1 MLSET
6 KADEIGERAAEVLH
20 ADPFAGGRLS
30 HQSFGSDRSDDEDD
44 YCDEEMEEAAAPAV
58 TQVAFAMKK
67 KKGGGGSMMNMLSR
81 RSGGGGGGGGGG
93 GTSRGMPPPGA
104 PQAKMRPAP
113 PPPPSAPG
121 ALCRSLSPAPAAA
134 SVPAPASAA
143 PDAAAS
149 AATPTPEPA
158 QPEPQPTDG
167 AEGGGGGGV
176 DVSAVVAGARDY
188 TKVPAQMDRRFEALD
203 EDGAL
208 RPTIIKPAEPWS
220 KTSQNGKLLE
230 KPTTRSLGGDD
241 LEAEKV
247 AAFDLIDALTRS
259 GALPFEH
266 AALHVVIAATHCFDR
281 SVVETVVRAN
291 CNPIEKV
298 ERSALILA
306 ETVHQQPVDALLSD
320 DDPSLRER
328 VEAASPQLFP
338 RLGSS

>member
-20 ADPFAGGRLS
+20 ADPFGGHADAGWNDSRS
-30 HQSFGSDRSDDEDD
+30 SFGGG
-44 YCDEEMEEAAAPAV
+44 
-58 TQVAFAMKK
+58 
-67 KKGGGGSMMNMLSR
+67 KGGGR
-81 RSGGGGGGGGGG
+81 GGGAPRARMMQADSADLMHSMSRGG
-93 GTSRGMPPPGA
+93 GTLKSATRGMSFGG
-104 PQAKMRPAP
+104 P
-113 PPPPSAPG
+113 PPPPAGAAPMAMMMSAPP
-121 ALCRSLSPAPAAA
+121 LPPPLPPPAAPMA
-134 SVPAPASAA
+134 PSSVPAPAAVPVS
-143 PDAAAS
+143 PV

-291 CNPIEKV
+291 RNPIEKV

-306 ETVHQQPVDALLSD
+306 ETIHQQPVDALLSD